1 MDLYY
6 RGYDPNER
14 ITSAGR
20 HLTAAAARFASSIV
34 RSIPLLPEA
43 SWAALKRLATVD
55 ALWSLCLVLAGWLI
69 ATVVGGLVGLAV
81 NALLMIYGLIELWE
95 EVQGVWDSLKE
106 WAKAAYEAQRD
117 AELDRAAQHFAAALS
132 TGGITI
138 LEVLMTHRVFR
149 AVEGKLRERFPVP
162 DWLRQQHEEAVRQRE
177 APRRTT
183 SATEEL
189 LRKTADAV
197 TSGSRGEGARRVA
210 HEFPVAAVVGGVLF
224 GAGALAALSWALT
237 TTEHRARVRARP

>member
-34 RSIPLLPEA
+34 RSIQHLPDA
-43 SWAALKRLATVD
+43 TWAVLKRLATVD

-81 NALLMIYGLIELWE
+81 NALLIIYGLIDLWE
-95 EVQGVWDSLKE
+95 EVQAVWESLKE

-117 AELDRAAQHFAAALS
+117 ADLDRAGQYFAAALS
-132 TGGITI
+132 AGGITI
-138 LEVLMTHRVFR
+138 LEVLITHRAFR
-149 AVEGKLRERFPVP
+149 AVEGKLRERFPTP
-162 DWLRQQHEEAVRQRE
+162 EWLRQQYDEAARQRE
-177 APRRTT
+177 APRRTV
-183 SATEEL
+183 SKPEEL

-210 HEFPVAAVVGGVLF
+210 HEFPVAAVVGGVLLGV
-224 GAGALAALSWALT
+224 GAITALSWVLT
-237 TTEHRARVRARP
+237 STEHRARVRARA